1 MKVKKNHRR
10 EDTSKIECGGG
21 RVRKNDPRYRG
32 EAGLMSRR
40 SNIHVSVYNI
50 WECRPRGNRKKCR

>member
-1 MKVKKNHRR
+1 M
-10 EDTSKIECGGG
+10 GGG

-50 WECRPRGNRKKCR
+50 WECRPGAIGKMSVNECYTY